1 MRIEGASRFRGC
13 GVMSRV
19 QGCGVAR
26 SPQDPYEG
34 VEPAKYTEIP
44 RKRKH
49 SHLSDCPVGC
59 SYGPEQ
65 RPESNARYAQVRIG
79 LRRPEGRKKAS
90 KNRETHHRS
99 LDVGF
104 WLGSHNPQ
112 KQLQTPRNTGR
123 LSLRCR
129 RPPLAD
135 AEATDRLASEV
146 RSRALNGVLLK
157 DLV

>member
-1 MRIEGASRFRGC
+1 MRIEGASRFSGC

-26 SPQDPYEG
+26 SPRDPYEG
-34 VEPAKYTEIP
+34 IDPAKYTEIP

-49 SHLSDCPVGC
+49 SRLSDCPVGC

-65 RPESNARYAQVRIG
+65 RPESNARNVQVRIG
-79 LRRPEGRKKAS
+79 LRRPEGRRKAS
-90 KNRETHHRS
+90 TLRKTS
-99 LDVGF
+99 A
-104 WLGSHNPQ
+104 WIWGSGLVSQPSKKTQ
-112 KQLQTPRNTGR
+112 SPRNTGR

-129 RPPLAD
+129 RPPFAD

-146 RSRALNGVLLK
+146 RSRALIGVLLK
-157 DLV
+157 DSA